1 MRFHGKWQIPDLQ
14 GKREVSVD
22 NLKDLSI
29 VITGGAG
36 DIGAAMAAEVCRR
49 GATVTLLDQKSP
61 DEALPWLDRVSPY
74 GSARYIQVD
83 VRDRPAVES
92 TLAAIDPLD
101 VVISNAG
108 IVIPVPFLEVTGEQ
122 WHQHLDI
129 NLTGCFNVGQAAAR
143 LMVSRGSAGRIIFTG
158 SWVGNI
164 PWPEDSAYSVSKAGV
179 KMLAKSMAR
188 ELSSKGILVNVIAP
202 GIVDAG
208 LAAQVMKT
216 DPGFR
221 TQAERVIPLG
231 KLSTADQVAKATAF
245 LCSED
250 SDYMTGSVLLV
261 DGGCSLFY
269 WD

>member
-1 MRFHGKWQIPDLQ
+1 MGDGRFTICKTKG
-14 GKREVSVD
+14 VTVD
-22 NLKDLSI
+22 NLKDLGI

-49 GATVTLLDQKSP
+49 GATVTLLDRKSS
-61 DEALPWLDRVSPY
+61 DEALPWLNRASRH
-74 GSARYIQVD
+74 GSAEYVQVD
-83 VRDRPAVES
+83 VSDRPTVES

-108 IVIPVPFLEVTGEQ
+108 IVIPVPFLELTQEQ
-122 WHQHLDI
+122 WHQHLDV
-129 NLTGCFNVGQAAAR
+129 NLTGSFNVAQTAAR
-143 LMVSRGSAGRIIFTG
+143 LMLSRGSPGRIIFTG
-158 SWVGNI
+158 SWVGDI

-188 ELSSKGILVNVIAP
+188 ELSPKGILVNVVAP

-208 LAAQVMKT
+208 LAAQVMKA
-216 DPGFR
+216 DPDFR

-250 SDYMTGSVLLV
+250 SSYMTGSVLLV

-269 WD
+269 WE